1 MKNPSYKN
9 LIEIA
14 NQLYELGYS
23 GVDLIKY
30 FNKINNL
37 NIDNKSEKILIFDK
51 IKKDFRNEKIFILF
65 ILTFIFIRSNQ
76 SLENLSFM

>member
-1 MKNPSYKN
+1 MKNLSYKN

-51 IKKDFRNEKIFILF
+51 IKKDFEMRKYLYYLF
-65 ILTFIFIRSNQ
+65 
-76 SLENLSFM
+76 